1 MKVFYKTEYLEQSV
15 SEDVEL
21 DPNLRDLVRANLDLA
36 NKYKIS
42 IMETAKWKTMWLLR
56 SLEKEINQE
65 SGTIYISD
73 KAPFEFVG
81 FSEELLEKMQ
91 GLLGFYR

>member
-1 MKVFYKTEYLEQSV
+1 MKVFYKVEYLEESV

-21 DPNLRDLVRANLDLA
+21 DPRLRDLVRAHSDLA

-42 IMETAKWKTMWLLR
+42 IMEAAKWKTMWLLR

-73 KAPFEFVG
+73 TAPFEFVG
-81 FSEELLEKMQ
+81 FSEELLQKMQ